1 MVKDVKAD
9 TLKRFILERVQRK
22 STLMTDE
29 WSSYDSLN
37 NHYEHKKVSHGQGEE
52 YVNGNT
58 NTMEGFWTLFK
69 RGFIGQYHQLKSKY
83 MNLYLDEFCFRYN
96 NRKND
101 NVFFDV
107 FQKGVLA

>member
-1 MVKDVKAD
+1 
-9 TLKRFILERVQRK
+9 
-22 STLMTDE
+22 MTDE

-37 NHYEHKKVSHGQGEE
+37 NQHKKVSHEQGEE
-52 YVNGNT
+52 YVNGNTHT

-69 RGFIGQYHQLKSKY
+69 RGFTGQYHQLKSRY